1 MIGITDICL
10 RYALQAEMLG
20 SSEPQGKERFNRPL
34 EQQIQRSG
42 AALFGRR
49 TSLAAGQ
56 SYRNRD

>member
-1 MIGITDICL
+1 M